1 MRLEKS
7 YSNEG
12 LNFLEADKFAA
23 DSEWLSHYVK
33 NKDNI
38 SFQVEILRSGLKMVI
53 ESDEPTLRLLW
64 RDFSAY
70 QGSLFNENVF
80 QKYVTGR

>member
-12 LNFLEADKFAA
+12 LDFLEADRFAA

-38 SFQVEILRSGLKMVI
+38 SFQVEILRSGLKMII
-53 ESDEPTLRLLW
+53 ESDETSLRLLW
-64 RDFSAY
+64 KDFSSY
-70 QGSLFNENVF
+70 QGMLFNENSF
-80 QKYVTGR
+80 QRCLVEK